1 MKHSRRIRLAFL
13 VLSCF
18 LLLILTAH
26 AVTPLL
32 YYSWNE
38 STITYYINPNI
49 TPVFGWTITNAIQAG
64 LTSWNTTDAPTIS
77 ASNSST
83 SWDVHVDMNDYGE
96 TTWVGICDPDV
107 TDLGVYLS
115 SSISINVNGY
125 YGYLNTPDLW
135 KAVTCHEMGHAHG
148 LGHNTTDNE
157 ASIMKSSLRDFYDYQ
172 STSPHLTVPQQADIS
187 AVNGLY

>member
-1 MKHSRRIRLAFL
+1 MKHSRRIRFAFL

-18 LLLILTAH
+18 LLLILTVH
-26 AVTPLL
+26 ASTPAT
-32 YYSWNE
+32 YYSWNK

-64 LTSWNTTDAPTIS
+64 LTSWNTTDAPSIS

-96 TTWVGICDPDV
+96 TGWVGLCDPDV

-115 SSISINVNGY
+115 SSISLNVNGF
-125 YGYLNTPDLW
+125 YGYLNMPDLW

-148 LGHNTTDNE
+148 LDHNTTPNE
-157 ASIMKSSLRDFYDYQ
+157 ASIMKPYLSQFYDYQ
-172 STSPHLTVPQQADIS
+172 NTSPHLTVPQPADIY
-187 AVNGLY
+187 AVNGIY